1 MTLSKLKT
9 TEQILLA
16 MVIIALTVGTYTFFR
31 FIPKNDA
38 IAKLHRQTEKTQ
50 SKLLDADI
58 PNEPEQEVE
67 ELLKELDEKERTLA
81 LTKSMADKVSQRL
94 APFDS
99 QELKVRISELATSS
113 GVHIKTNE
121 AFRPSTFSKPNKLKP
136 KAKTKASPNPSNLI
150 LPVNRSWI
158 ERLSSQSVF
167 HRPLQRLVLDG
178 DYHAIRTFIY
188 GLEKL
193 QWQVTPVRA
202 SIELLPISPLRGHPQ
217 RLKAELV
224 LAL

>member
-38 IAKLHRQTEKTQ
+38 IAKLHRQTEKIQ
-50 SKLLDADI
+50 SKLLDTDI

-81 LTKSMADKVSQRL
+81 VTKSMADKVSQRL

-121 AFRPSTFSKPNKLKP
+121 AFRPPTYTKPNKP

-193 QWQVTPVRA
+193 QWQVTPVRV
-202 SIELLPISPLRGHPQ
+202 SIEALPLSPLRGHPQ
-217 RLKAELV
+217 RLKTELV